1 MVTFRAGSARRAD
14 WQTTWNTRAWPHSRL
29 QPAASTMPSLARP
42 SATARPVLLQFR
54 QADRRA
60 GPARVLESLARSLA
74 AEQEPYGLHKMIED
88 GLRHLLPIKAVKI
101 RQVLRESVVD
111 RSGERGIL
119 SVHVPAALPQQMVS
133 LEAMYKVG
141 YQPSDWDRQTA
152 RMLADTAVMV
162 FELERRAFRMPRGAR
177 MLHVLG
183 DAAAPLIGSS
193 SAMRTLRARI
203 ERVANTDFTVLIDG
217 ESGTGKE
224 LVARQLHALS
234 PRHPG
239 PFVAINCAALVESLL
254 EAELFGIEDR
264 TATGVRGRRGKFEH
278 AEGGTLF
285 LDEVSDLSMS
295 AQAKLLR
302 AIQGLAVERVGSHE
316 TREVDTRIIVATN
329 RPLAALVGRGLF
341 RQDLYY
347 RLSGV
352 ELAVPP
358 LRDRQN
364 DIIELAQYFLARYR
378 SIRPLE
384 LSQAAEDALRA
395 YHWPGNVR
403 ELERL
408 MEGVVALAES
418 STVEVDDL
426 PPILR
431 GDYGEILLPS
441 AEHRHRMRRWAS
453 RYARLMLEKC
463 QNNKRKT
470 CRELGISYHTLR
482 THLRYQD
489 DLEDATKMSLGP
501 DAASGE
507 DAVG

>member
-1 MVTFRAGSARRAD
+1 
-14 WQTTWNTRAWPHSRL
+14 
-29 QPAASTMPSLARP
+29 MPDLARS
-42 SATARPVLLQFR
+42 SANARPVVLQFR

-60 GPARVLESLARSLA
+60 GPARVIEKLARSLA
-74 AEQEPYGLHKMIED
+74 AEQEPYGLHKMIEE
-88 GLRHLLPIKAVKI
+88 GLRHLLPVKAVKV

-133 LEAMYKVG
+133 IEALYKVG
-141 YQPSDWDRQTA
+141 HQPSDWDRQTA

-162 FELERRAFRMPRGAR
+162 FELERRAFRMPRGGR
-177 MLHVLG
+177 LLQTLG

-193 SAMRTLRARI
+193 AAMQTLRARI
-203 ERVANTDFTVLIDG
+203 ERVANTDFTALIEG

-234 PRHPG
+234 PRHQG
-239 PFVAINCAALVESLL
+239 PFVPINCAALVESLL

-302 AIQGLAVERVGSHE
+302 AIQELAVERVGSHE
-316 TREVDTRIIVATN
+316 TREVDARIIVATN

-358 LRDRQN
+358 LRDRQT

-384 LSQAAEDALRA
+384 LSQTAEDALRA

-426 PPILR
+426 PPVLR

-441 AEHRHRMRRWAS
+441 AKQRHRMRRWAS

-463 QNNKRKT
+463 QNNKRRT

-482 THLRYQD
+482 TYLRYQD
-489 DLEDATKMSLGP
+489 DLEEVTQMALGP
-501 DAASGE
+501 DTGSDASGLAGIE
-507 DAVG
+507 KSGNTTN